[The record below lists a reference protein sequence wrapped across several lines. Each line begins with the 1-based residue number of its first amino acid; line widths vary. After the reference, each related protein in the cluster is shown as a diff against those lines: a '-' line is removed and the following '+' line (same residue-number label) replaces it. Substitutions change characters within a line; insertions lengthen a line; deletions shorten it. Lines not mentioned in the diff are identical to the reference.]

1 MRDFLTTIRFAAR
14 AFPFCFALAL
24 IDCKITNASGS
35 ESARIAMKHF
45 ISILLLV
52 SFSSALAA
60 ESPSPSPTPPPLI
73 IVKAARWLDT
83 AAGVARENQALL
95 IEGDKIKQAGPIAE
109 VTKNAG
115 PNVRV
120 IDLGNVTVL
129 PGLIDCHT
137 HVTSQP
143 ENYYED
149 IFRKSPIDVATTS
162 HVFARRT
169 LLAGFTTIRNVGA
182 EEYTDLALR
191 RAIDAGKVP
200 GPRMLCSAVALG
212 ATGGHADLNGF
223 SPYLEFKEIAPGIA
237 NGPDEIR
244 RAVRRNIKFGA
255 DWIKIL
261 ASAGVL
267 SEEEAVG
274 APQYS
279 QEEMKAA
286 VDEAALWGKKVA
298 AHAHGTEAIKM
309 AIRAGVASIEHGSLI
324 DDEGIRLMKE
334 RGTWLVADIYNDDYI
349 LAEYTRLGYPQ
360 KIIDKERLVGRLQRE
375 NFRKAFQ
382 AGVKCAFGTD
392 AGVYPHG
399 WNAKQFARQ
408 VEWGMTPMQAIQS
421 ATVSAADLLGWKTK
435 IGQLAPGFFADLIA
449 VKGDPLKDVAVL
461 EKVDFVMKGGVIYK
475 NGLTGDP
482 VAPSD

>member
-1 MRDFLTTIRFAAR
+1 MKYRV
-14 AFPFCFALAL
+14 CFAFFCSVLA
-24 IDCKITNASGS
+24 SP
-35 ESARIAMKHF
+35 F
-45 ISILLLV
+45 
-52 SFSSALAA
+52 LAA
-60 ESPSPSPTPPPLI
+60 ESPTPTPTPLPLVL
-73 IVKAARWLDT
+73 VKAAHWVDPT
-83 AAGVARENQALL
+83 AGVVRENQAIL
-95 IEGDKIKQAGPIAE
+95 IEGDKVKQAGSAADL
-109 VTKNAG
+109 TKALAPG
-115 PNVRV
+115 VRV
-120 IDLGNVTVL
+120 IDLGNATVL

-137 HVTSQP
+137 HITGQA

-162 HVFARRT
+162 HVYARRT

-182 EEYTDLALR
+182 DEYTDIALR
-191 RAIDAGKVP
+191 RAIDAGKIP

-212 ATGGHADLNGF
+212 STGGHADLNGF
-223 SPYLEFKEIAPGIA
+223 SPYLDFKLIAPGIA
-237 NGPDEIR
+237 NGPQQIR
-244 RAVRRNIKFGA
+244 EAVRRNVKYGA

-286 VDEAALWGKKVA
+286 VDEAALWGRKVA
-298 AHAHGTEAIKM
+298 THAHGTEAIKM
-309 AIRAGVASIEHGSLI
+309 AVRAGVASIEHGSLI

-360 KIIDKERLVGRLQRE
+360 KIIDKEKLVGRLQRE

-399 WNAKQFARQ
+399 WNAKQFAKL

-421 ATVSAADLLGWKTK
+421 ATSSAADLIGWKAK
-435 IGQLAPGFFADLIA
+435 VGQLAPGYFADLVA
-449 VKGDPLKDVAVL
+449 VKGDPLKDISVL
-461 EKVDFVMKGGVIYK
+461 EKLDFVMKGGGIYK
-475 NGLTGDP
+475 NGLT
-482 VAPSD
+482 SDAVTVIE

>member
-1 MRDFLTTIRFAAR
+1 MLARQIYSPMKNPFLPFTLAFLGVISASFAA
-14 AFPFCFALAL
+14 
-24 IDCKITNASGS
+24 G
-35 ESARIAMKHF
+35 
-45 ISILLLV
+45 V
-52 SFSSALAA
+52 
-60 ESPSPSPTPPPLI
+60 SPTPTPTPLPQLL
-73 IVKAARWLDT
+73 VRAAHFLDP
-83 AAGVARENQALL
+83 AAGLVRDNQAIL
-95 IEGDKIKQAGPIAE
+95 IEGDKIKQVGPAGDL
-109 VTKNAG
+109 TKG
-115 PNVRV
+115 LSPDVRV
-120 IDLGNVTVL
+120 IDLGDATVL

-162 HVFARRT
+162 HIYARRT

-182 EEYTDLALR
+182 EEYTDIALR
-191 RAIDAGKVP
+191 AAIDSGKIP
-200 GPRMLCSAVALG
+200 GPRMLCAAVALG
-212 ATGGHADLNGF
+212 STGGHVDLNGF
-223 SPYLEFKEIAPGIA
+223 SPYLDFKTIAPAVA
-237 NGPDEIR
+237 NGPEQIREAIR
-244 RAVRRNIKFGA
+244 RNVKYGA
-255 DWIKIL
+255 DWIKIM

-279 QEEMKAA
+279 FEEMKAA
-286 VDEAALWGKKVA
+286 VDEAALWGRKVA

-309 AIRAGVASIEHGSLI
+309 AVRAGVASIEHGSLI

-349 LAEYTRLGYPQ
+349 LAEYSRLGYPE
-360 KIIDKERLVGRLQRE
+360 KIIEKERRVGRLQRE

-399 WNAKQFARQ
+399 WNAKQFAKL

-421 ATVSAADLLGWKTK
+421 ATTSAAELVGWKAK
-435 IGQLAPGFFADLIA
+435 VGQLAPGYFADLVA
-449 VKGDPLKDVAVL
+449 VRGDPLKQISVL
-461 EKVDFVMKGGVIYK
+461 ENLDFVMKGGAIYK
-475 NGLTGDP
+475 NKLTADQ
-482 VAPSD
+482 VNVIE

>member
-1 MRDFLTTIRFAAR
+1 L
-14 AFPFCFALAL
+14 
-24 IDCKITNASGS
+24 
-35 ESARIAMKHF
+35 
-45 ISILLLV
+45 
-52 SFSSALAA
+52 
-60 ESPSPSPTPPPLI
+60 PLI
-73 IVKAARWLDT
+73 LVKAAHWVDPV
-83 AAGVARENQALL
+83 AGVVRDNQAIL
-95 IEGDKIKQAGPIAE
+95 IEGDKVKQVGAAADL
-109 VTKNAG
+109 TKGLA
-115 PNVRV
+115 PDVRV
-120 IDLGNVTVL
+120 IDLGNATVL

-137 HVTSQP
+137 HVTGQP

-162 HVFARRT
+162 HIYARRT

-182 EEYTDLALR
+182 VEFTDIALR
-191 RAIDAGKVP
+191 TAIDTGKIP
-200 GPRMLCSAVALG
+200 GPRMLCAAVPLG
-212 ATGGHADLNGF
+212 STGGHVDLTGF
-223 SPYLEFKEIAPGIA
+223 SPYLEFKTVAPAVA
-237 NGPDEIR
+237 NGPEQIR
-244 RAVRRNIKFGA
+244 EAVRRNVKYGA
-255 DWIKIL
+255 DWIKIM

-286 VDEAALWGKKVA
+286 VDEAALWGRKVA

-309 AIRAGVASIEHGSLI
+309 AVRAGVASIEHGSLI

-349 LAEYTRLGYPQ
+349 LTEYTRLGYPQ

-399 WNAKQFARQ
+399 WNAKQFAKL

-421 ATVSAADLLGWKTK
+421 ATTSAADLIGWKTK
-435 IGQLAPGFFADLIA
+435 VGQLAPGYFADLVA
-449 VKGDPLKDVAVL
+449 VKGDPLKDVSVL
-461 EKVDFVMKGGVIYK
+461 EKLDFVMKGGGIYK
-475 NGLTGDP
+475 NGLTNDP
-482 VAPSD
+482 LTVIE

>member
-1 MRDFLTTIRFAAR
+1 MKYRV
-14 AFPFCFALAL
+14 CFAFL
-24 IDCKITNASGS
+24 CCVV
-35 ESARIAMKHF
+35 
-45 ISILLLV
+45 V
-52 SFSSALAA
+52 SPFLAA
-60 ESPSPSPTPPPLI
+60 QSPTPSPTPLPLI
-73 IVKAARWLDT
+73 LVKAAHWVDPV
-83 AAGVARENQALL
+83 AGVVRDNQAIL
-95 IEGDKIKQAGPIAE
+95 IEGDKVKQVGAAADLSKGLAPD
-109 VTKNAG
+109 
-115 PNVRV
+115 VRV
-120 IDLGNVTVL
+120 IDLGNATVL

-137 HVTSQP
+137 HVTAQP

-162 HVFARRT
+162 HIYARRT

-182 EEYTDLALR
+182 VEFTDIALR
-191 RAIDAGKVP
+191 TAIDTGKIP
-200 GPRMLCSAVALG
+200 GPRMLCAAVPLG
-212 ATGGHADLNGF
+212 STGGHVDLTGF
-223 SPYLEFKEIAPGIA
+223 SPYLEFKTVAPAVA
-237 NGPDEIR
+237 NGPEQIR
-244 RAVRRNIKFGA
+244 EAVRRNVKYGA
-255 DWIKIL
+255 DWIKIM

-286 VDEAALWGKKVA
+286 VDEAALWGRKVA

-309 AIRAGVASIEHGSLI
+309 AVRAGVASIEHGSLI

-334 RGTWLVADIYNDDYI
+334 HGTWLVADIYNDDYI
-349 LAEYTRLGYPQ
+349 LTEYTRLGYPQ

-399 WNAKQFARQ
+399 WNAKQFAKL

-421 ATVSAADLLGWKTK
+421 ATTSAADLIGWKTK
-435 IGQLAPGFFADLIA
+435 VGQLAPGYFADLVA
-449 VKGDPLKDVAVL
+449 VKGDPLKDVSVL
-461 EKVDFVMKGGVIYK
+461 EKLDFVMKGGGIYK
-475 NGLTGDP
+475 NGLTNDP
-482 VAPSD
+482 LTVIE

>member
-1 MRDFLTTIRFAAR
+1 MKYPA
-14 AFPFCFALAL
+14 CFALVL
-24 IDCKITNASGS
+24 SAS
-35 ESARIAMKHF
+35 
-45 ISILLLV
+45 SI
-52 SFSSALAA
+52 LAA
-60 ESPSPSPTPPPLI
+60 ESPSPSPSPALV
-73 IVKAARWLDT
+73 IVKAARWVDP
-83 AAGVARENQALL
+83 AAGVVRDNQAVL
-95 IEGDKIKQAGPIAE
+95 IEGDKVKLAGPVADI
-109 VTKNAG
+109 TKNAG

-137 HVTSQP
+137 HVTGQP

-149 IFRKSPIDVATTS
+149 IFRKSPIDIATTS

-182 EEYTDLALR
+182 DEYTDIALR
-191 RAIDAGKVP
+191 KAIEDGKVP
-200 GPRMLCSAVALG
+200 GPRMLCSAVAIG
-212 ATGGHADLNGF
+212 STGGHADLNGF
-223 SPYLEFKEIAPGIA
+223 SPYLEFKLIAPGIA

-244 RAVRRNIKFGA
+244 KAVRRNIKYGA

-279 QEEMKAA
+279 VEEMKAA
-286 VDEAALWGKKVA
+286 VDEAALWGRKVA

-309 AIRAGVASIEHGSLI
+309 AVRAGVASIEHGSLI

-334 RGTWLVADIYNDDYI
+334 HGTWLVADIYNDDYI

-360 KIIDKERLVGRLQRE
+360 KIIEKEKMVGRVQRE

-399 WNAKQFARQ
+399 WNARQ
-408 VEWGMTPMQAIQS
+408 LAKCVEWGMTPMQALQS
-421 ATVSAADLLGWKTK
+421 ATTGAADLIGWKSRV
-435 IGQLAPGFFADLIA
+435 GQLAPGFFADLVA
-449 VKGDPLKDVAVL
+449 VKGDPLKDIAVL
-461 EKVDFVMKGGVIYK
+461 EKVDFVMKGGTIYK
-475 NGLTGDP
+475 NGLTADP
-482 VAPSD
+482 VPPVD